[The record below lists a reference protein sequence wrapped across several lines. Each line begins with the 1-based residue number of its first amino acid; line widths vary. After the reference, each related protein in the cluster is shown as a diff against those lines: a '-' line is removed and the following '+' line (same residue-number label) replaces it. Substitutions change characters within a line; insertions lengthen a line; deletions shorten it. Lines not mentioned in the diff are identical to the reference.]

1 MSAAILSGSKRS
13 RISPCRR
20 VSDCGVLSCASEVVP
35 LAGIALQ
42 VKKLR
47 LVAVDVIVFEPA
59 FADHDAGRTYRFV
72 GLGEDVAFRLLALDD
87 RQQAGAIVGQAR
99 LGTG

>member
-1 MSAAILSGSKRS
+1 MLR
-13 RISPCRR
+13 
-20 VSDCGVLSCASEVVP
+20 CASEVVP

-59 FADHDAGRTYRFV
+59 LADHDARRTHRFV
-72 GLGEDVAFRLLALDD
+72 GLGEDVAVGLLAFDD
-87 RQQAGAIVGQAR
+87 RQETGAIVGQAR
-99 LGTG
+99 LGTGQLAKRRQQVKQ